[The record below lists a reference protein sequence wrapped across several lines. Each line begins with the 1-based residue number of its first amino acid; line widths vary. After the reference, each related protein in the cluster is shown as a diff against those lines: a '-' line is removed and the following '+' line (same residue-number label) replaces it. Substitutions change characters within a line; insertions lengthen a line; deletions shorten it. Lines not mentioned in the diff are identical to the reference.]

1 MNPYLYIITNVRLHS
16 GHKVAQICLIMRPV
30 PPRSFQVPTGL
41 NTFLAYVQRFDIIP
55 QLSAAASNSAV
66 RQVQPDPVSGMFVL
80 KRSRRADGS
89 LMGDIV
95 PLSQCRVP
103 VEVTPRFFERADPHL
118 KANNSLELS
127 SEFWLN
133 KYFDKDIF
141 FALHLTK
148 VL

>member
-1 MNPYLYIITNVRLHS
+1 MTYPYVISNMIHPHL
-16 GHKVAQICLIMRPV
+16 GHTVAQIRLIMRLV
-30 PPRSFQVPTGL
+30 PPQSFQVPMGL
-41 NTFLAYVQRFDIIP
+41 DMFLVYVQRFDIIP
-55 QLSAAASNSAV
+55 QLSAAV
-66 RQVQPDPVSGMFVL
+66 RQVQPDPVSGMFAL

-103 VEVTPRFFERADPHL
+103 IELTPRFFERADPHL

-133 KYFDKDIF
+133 KYFDKELF

-148 VL
+148 